1 MSCYIVSQ
9 YQSRHSKGWAE
20 FAYLHFA
27 VNGIATA
34 DAASSRTSTI
44 VTPACATLTIRTI
57 TSHVTCVTADTTNDA
72 RRKVLAL
79 WTIVLA
85 VTDLTTVLTSLIL
98 VVSKG
103 TVEGS
108 QLTELVSLELV
119 LTFGDRCSL
128 NIQKLAYEW

>member
-1 MSCYIVSQ
+1 MTKVDKI
-9 YQSRHSKGWAE
+9 
-20 FAYLHFA
+20 AYLHFT

-34 DAASSRTSTI
+34 DATSSRTSTI
-44 VTPACATLTIRTI
+44 VTPACATLTVRTI
-57 TSHVTCVTADTTNDA
+57 TSHVTCVTADTANDA

-119 LTFGDRCSL
+119 LTFGNRRSL
-128 NIQKLAYEW
+128 DIRI